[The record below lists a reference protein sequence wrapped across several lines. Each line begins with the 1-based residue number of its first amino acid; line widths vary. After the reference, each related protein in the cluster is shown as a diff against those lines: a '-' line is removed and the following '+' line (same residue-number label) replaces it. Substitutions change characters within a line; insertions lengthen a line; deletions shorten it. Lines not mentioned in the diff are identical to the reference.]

1 MDDKSS
7 SSKINKKSFKEFLSY
22 VVVIVFAI
30 IISLLFR
37 IFVFEPFIVPT
48 SSMEP
53 TLMINDKVIVNKFSY
68 KFFGIERG
76 EIIVFH
82 SPVEDNKDLVKR
94 IIATEGETVK
104 LEPDGSIY
112 INDKKLEDDH
122 YNKSERPIYSGQ
134 VYKIGKD
141 EIFVMGDNRND
152 SYDSRYFGPINKDE
166 VFGKVFLIY
175 WPLSRIGIV
184 K

>member
-1 MDDKSS
+1 MDEKSN
-7 SSKINKKSFKEFLSY
+7 SSKINKSFREFLSY
-22 VVVIVFAI
+22 VLVIICAI
-30 IISLLFR
+30 IVSVLFR
-37 IFVFEPFIVPT
+37 IFIFEPFIVPT

-68 KFFGIERG
+68 KFFGIKRG

-82 SPVEDNKDLVKR
+82 SPVENNKDLVKR
-94 IIATEGETVK
+94 VIAIEGEIVR

-112 INDKKLEDDH
+112 INDKKLENDY
-122 YNKSERPIYSGQ
+122 YNKNEKPVYSGQ
-134 VYKIGKD
+134 VYEIGKD

-152 SYDSRYFGPINKDE
+152 SYDSRYFGPIKEDK

-175 WPLSRIGIV
+175 WPPSRIGIV
-184 K
+184 N